1 MKCNLL
7 NIKKC
12 LIIKVPLILE
22 LEPFFYIKV
31 SKEDNSYRVSL
42 NYDHL
47 NKLYGIKF
55 NFIRNFNKIKTKNN
69 SIFTIDNDV
78 AKIVPNIEMSN
89 DIYNI
94 VKEDFSAKALG
105 SELTESC
112 KTTNKCYITKFI
124 FTNKFDPKDISTL
137 FVFKR
142 VYGRENN
149 YSMLFS
155 SYKYFQIDD
164 FLETIL

>member
-78 AKIVPNIEMSN
+78 VKIVPNIEMNN

-94 VKEDFSAKALG
+94 TFRSL
-105 SELTESC
+105 
-112 KTTNKCYITKFI
+112 Y
-124 FTNKFDPKDISTL
+124 
-137 FVFKR
+137 
-142 VYGRENN
+142 
-149 YSMLFS
+149 
-155 SYKYFQIDD
+155 
-164 FLETIL
+164 

>member
-12 LIIKVPLILE
+12 LIIKVPLMIE

-31 SKEDNSYRVSL
+31 SKDDNSYRVSL

-78 AKIVPNIEMSN
+78 VKIVPNIDEYEETLNEALKSN
-89 DIYNI
+89 YYKN
-94 VKEDFSAKALG
+94 L
-105 SELTESC
+105 
-112 KTTNKCYITKFI
+112 
-124 FTNKFDPKDISTL
+124 
-137 FVFKR
+137 
-142 VYGRENN
+142 VY
-149 YSMLFS
+149 LKQ
-155 SYKYFQIDD
+155 YK
-164 FLETIL
+164 